1 MKKILK
7 IIFFLMIS
15 MVSFSFEI
23 DSVDFSKKI
32 PMGKKESKVFTI
44 RNKTKD
50 TYSYKLSI
58 EGDKNVSVYPSALY
72 IAPQSEKTF
81 TVNVVGNEGKG
92 DHDYVLLL
100 DQKLLTEV
108 KKVKTNMLFRIKQR
122 YTII

>member
-1 MKKILK
+1 MKKILN
-7 IIFFLMIS
+7 IIFFLMVS
-15 MVSFSFEI
+15 MISFSFEI

-32 PMGKKESKVFTI
+32 PLGEKKSKIFTI
-44 RNKTKD
+44 KNKTKN
-50 TYSYKLSI
+50 TYSYKLNI
-58 EGDKNVSVYPSALY
+58 EGDKNVSVYPTTLY

-81 TVNVVGNEGKG
+81 TVNVVGNKGKG